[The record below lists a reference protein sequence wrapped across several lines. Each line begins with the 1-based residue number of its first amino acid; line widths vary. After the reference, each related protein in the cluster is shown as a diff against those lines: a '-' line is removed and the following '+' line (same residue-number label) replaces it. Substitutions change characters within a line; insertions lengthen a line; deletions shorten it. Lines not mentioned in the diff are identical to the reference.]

1 MAEKTQLIRIKFV
14 QDTSELN
21 NATAAAQRAQAAT
34 DKLRDS
40 AAKVGTEA
48 AAGNKKWQSSIGSV
62 RIELER
68 QRALIESTS
77 RSDTKLLNERIA
89 KYKQLQAEVD
99 KFNKKLQDTEKV
111 TKTVNNGFK
120 SLLTSVGLVFS
131 AALIRQVVNTALE
144 MAKLSGNIEG
154 VERAFYRLPN
164 AALLLDNLRRGTH
177 GTVNDLELMQ
187 KALQANNFRIPLQ
200 QLGVLFEFAAT
211 KAQQTG
217 QEVNHLVDYIVSG
230 IGYRSIKRLD
240 DLGFTANRVKEALG
254 GVSLQAASMQQV
266 MYAVTQL
273 MNEDLAKTG
282 GYADT
287 AATDVGKL
295 STALNELYAAAAQ
308 KITNTGALKNI
319 TAGLQEVRD
328 VVEGFPTDDYLKI
341 LYAPYKIFNFVD
353 KWVEGILKVKR
364 DQAVLEEALNRTR
377 NVQERL
383 NGTEQQNVDIIAQT
397 LIQNTTAIRQREQ
410 EIEKL
415 TTKNKLIQLQYEA
428 GKLTIQ
434 QQVAQQGA
442 NNKMISGLQ
451 FNVDV
456 LKQVN
461 VQLKDFMTTI
471 QSGSD
476 TETLG
481 LIAAKMQEIEDAGDR
496 LKDAKSAN
504 EIHKVNL
511 ELSRLNAELAD
522 LKAIGTTK
530 QFLEVDGKIRLVP
543 VVDPKTFK
551 KTIEQE
557 PIFKQGV
564 SIPISFDASGNATGF
579 KSGTRSAGDQL
590 ADDIERQL
598 NAALKNIPPPK
609 VQVEITPTS
618 SWDKIGQ
625 EFADNWR
632 DVLSQGLS
640 DTGNFLMAVVDAEA
654 SEYDQRIN
662 QARNYYDNLLTLAG
676 DNENQKGRIR
686 LKAQKEE
693 DKLRREAFEADKRA
707 KRSQALING
716 AVGVTQAF
724 ATLPYPAAVVAAAL
738 IAASTIAQ
746 VAAINK
752 EKPRFAKGKVN
763 IQGPGTKTSDSIE
776 AKISRGESVINAGA
790 TERSAKLLEG
800 INSGRIDD
808 RVLNRLHL
816 TKDGVKFV
824 GMDDTRMVRAI
835 KGLQQPDFVRIGSDI
850 YEVKKS
856 SDGLS
861 KRLRRKTMSR

>member
-14 QDTSELN
+14 QDTAELN

-40 AAKVGTEA
+40 AAKVGTDA

-68 QRALIESTS
+68 QRALIEATS

-99 KFNKKLQDTEKV
+99 KFNKKLQDTDKGAGQLS
-111 TKTVNNGFK
+111 KSFSNLYSTVQ
-120 SLLTSVGLVFS
+120 LVFG
-131 AALIRQVVNTALE
+131 AAIIRQVVNTSLE
-144 MAKLSGNIEG
+144 MARLTGNIAG
-154 VERAFYRLPN
+154 VEKAFNRLPN
-164 AALLLDNLRRGTH
+164 AALLLDSLRRGTH
-177 GTVNDLELMQ
+177 GTVTDLELMQ

-200 QLGVLFEFAAT
+200 QLATLFEFAAT

-254 GVSLQAASMQQV
+254 GVSLQAASVQQV
-266 MYAVTQL
+266 MEAVTKL
-273 MNEDLAKTG
+273 MNEDLQKTG
-282 GYADT
+282 GYA
-287 AATDVGKL
+287 
-295 STALNELYAAAAQ
+295 E
-308 KITNTGALKNI
+308 
-319 TAGLQEVRD
+319 
-328 VVEGFPTDDYLKI
+328 
-341 LYAPYKIFNFVD
+341 
-353 KWVEGILKVKR
+353 
-364 DQAVLEEALNRTR
+364 
-377 NVQERL
+377 
-383 NGTEQQNVDIIAQT
+383 
-397 LIQNTTAIRQREQ
+397 TTA
-410 EIEKL
+410 
-415 TTKNKLIQLQYEA
+415 T
-428 GKLTIQ
+428 
-434 QQVAQQGA
+434 QVAQIEVAYQKLKEAVSEKGTSSGFLDFLQGGLIGLREWVIGAKEARKEFAQGTAIKDVQLFIDSMAGKDTQAKIEATQQYLNSIVQTIGRYNDNIKIASEEQAKFFRAGNVPAFDAAVLQGNSLRANKQILEQTIPILKQYLQTLSSPQGA
-442 NNKMISGLQ
+442 
-451 FNVDV
+451 DAA
-456 LKQVN
+456 
-461 VQLKDFMTTI
+461 
-471 QSGSD
+471 

-522 LKAIGTTK
+522 LKALGTTK
-530 QFLEVDGKIRLVP
+530 QFLEVDGKVRLVP

-551 KTIEQE
+551 QTIEQE

-579 KSGTRSAGDQL
+579 TSGTRSAGDQL

-609 VQVEITPTS
+609 VQVEITPMTS
-618 SWDKIGQ
+618 WERIGQ
-625 EFADNWR
+625 EFADNWQNI
-632 DVLSQGLS
+632 LGQGLS
-640 DTGNFLMAVVDAEA
+640 DTGNFLSAVVEAEA
-654 SEYDQRIN
+654 ASYEQRLN
-662 QARNYYDNLLTLAG
+662 QSRNYYDNLITLAG
-676 DNENQKGRIR
+676 DNEKKRDRIR
-686 LKAQKEE
+686 QQAKKEE
-693 DKLRREAFEADKRA
+693 DRLRREAFEADRRA
-707 KRSQALING
+707 KRSQAIING
-716 AVGVTQAF
+716 AVGITNAF
-724 ATLPYPAAVVAAAL
+724 ATLPYPAAIVASLL
-738 IAASTIAQ
+738 IAASTAAQ

-776 AKISRGESVINAGA
+776 AKISRGESVINASA

-808 RVLNRLHL
+808 RVLNRLHV

-861 KRLRRKTMSR
+861 KRLRRKTMSK